1 MNKHTQS
8 DKFNTVP
15 VKDSSDYQY
24 IPLDDWKNYFY
35 STDFDLSVTLICK
48 GHPLVT
54 IDAER
59 GGKLLFVFNSSPEL
73 GAVVDGYWSNKI
85 TVSPLD
91 FANARKN
98 LKSRIFGMRKNYK

>member
-1 MNKHTQS
+1 MNKHKQNE
-8 DKFNTVP
+8 KFKTVP
-15 VKDSSDYQY
+15 VSDDVDYQR

-35 STDFDLSVTLICK
+35 TTDFDLSVTLICK

-54 IDAER
+54 IDAEPS
-59 GGKLLFVFNSSPEL
+59 GKLIFVFKSSSQL
-73 GAVVDGYWSNKI
+73 GSIVDGYWSNKI

-98 LKSRIFGMRKNYK
+98 LKSRIFGTRKN